1 MFSNYIYKP
10 TIFLCG
16 SYIGALTYDFTY
28 NIRNKYK
35 SNQGKI
41 INNKYECYYLFIT
54 ITFFGCVSYH
64 LLT

>member
-28 NIRNKYK
+28 NIRNFK
-35 SNQGKI
+35 NLTLIKI
-41 INNKYECYYLFIT
+41 QFYLEKVI
-54 ITFFGCVSYH
+54 I
-64 LLT
+64 